1 MTLVMAYCVLLSAA
15 LAAVATIGDHLL
27 RSRRMAS
34 RGLWLAALTL
44 VIPVTAFVMLVPRSN
59 ESAGGVPFEI
69 PLVQMGEVVAG
80 TMSAPSVDWLALA
93 DASLTAV
100 WIVSSVL
107 LFAAIALGRWRV
119 AREKRRARRGQVLGH
134 DVLLTDDLGPAVAG
148 VRQPVVFVPGWV
160 VALDHSS
167 QRLLIAHEVEH
178 VRRRD
183 TGLLMAGAALTAL
196 LPWNP
201 VAWWLARRLR
211 IAVELDCDARVL
223 ETHPDVRRY
232 ADLLLVAA
240 GKPKFMSRFLAAH
253 FGEHMSDL
261 ERRIDAMTNT
271 NLRRRSLGVATAAA
285 AGLLM
290 LACEAPR
297 PEPLAPGKA
306 VQAAPV
312 KQFSPEGTEY
322 LEFQVEKPVRPIANS
337 PTPKYPEILRQA
349 GVEGEA
355 LVSFV
360 VDEAGVADPA
370 TFKVIKATHELFATA
385 VRQALPTM
393 RFTAAEV
400 GGRKVKQVVQA
411 PFRFTIAGNKVQSGD
426 VLSSSNVT
434 VITGVDGQK
443 RAIVVRRGSAV
454 TDVATPHVVVLDISG
469 RELASGTGEALLN
482 RINPQSIH
490 SIEVL
495 KGSVCAPKCPQ
506 IRIVLARGQTLGPP
520 QLIRPDPEE
529 TPAGSWEPKAEPRA
543 ENGFNLARFQ
553 SEPHTVELLSSSGEV
568 VARYGTR
575 GALKEFNS
583 EDISASESYSGK
595 YCKAGLACPLTRI
608 WLKAGREAKY
618 RKR

>member
-1 MTLVMAYCVLLSAA
+1 MTLLMSYCTLLSAA
-15 LAAVATIGDHLL
+15 VAAVATIGDQVL

-34 RGLWLAALTL
+34 RGLWLTALTL

-59 ESAGGVPFEI
+59 EPAGGAQLEV
-69 PLVQMGEVVAG
+69 PLVEMGEVV
-80 TMSAPSVDWLALA
+80 TRNTPAPSADWLALA
-93 DASLTAV
+93 DAALTAA
-100 WIVSSVL
+100 WIASSVL

-119 AREKRRARRGQVLGH
+119 TREKRRARRGQVLGH

-148 VRQPVVFVPGWV
+148 VRRPVVFVPGWV

-167 QRLLIAHEVEH
+167 QRLLLAHEVEH

-223 ETHPDVRRY
+223 AMHPDVRRY

-253 FGEHMSDL
+253 FGEHTSDL

-306 VQAAPV
+306 AQAAPV
-312 KQFSPEGTEY
+312 KQFNPEGTQYFEY
-322 LEFQVEKPVRPIANS
+322 QVEKPVTQIANS
-337 PTPKYPEILRQA
+337 PTPKYPDILRQA
-349 GVEGEA
+349 GVEGEV

-360 VDEAGVADPA
+360 VDETGVADPA
-370 TFKVIKATHELFATA
+370 SFKVIRATHELFATA
-385 VRQALPTM
+385 VRQALPAM

-400 GGRKVKQVVQA
+400 GGKKVKQVVEV
-411 PFRFTIAGNKVQSGD
+411 PFSFAIAGNKVNKEG
-426 VLSSSNVT
+426 LSSSNVT
-434 VITGVDGQK
+434 VITGVGGQK
-443 RAIVVRRGSAV
+443 QPALKMRRSDPV
-454 TDVATPHVVVLDISG
+454 NTTTPHVVVVDMAG
-469 RELASGTGEALLN
+469 KEVASGMGETLLN
-482 RINPQSIH
+482 RIAPQSIY
-490 SIEVL
+490 SIEVI
-495 KGSVCAPKCPQ
+495 KGSACTPTCPL
-506 IRIVLARGQTLGPP
+506 IKIVLARGQTLGSP
-520 QLIRPDPEE
+520 QRIRPDREE
-529 TPAGSWEPKAEPRA
+529 TPAGSWEPKAEPRS
-543 ENGFNLARFQ
+543 ENRARIAAIM

-568 VARYGTR
+568 VARYGSR
-575 GALKEFNS
+575 GEVREINS
-583 EDISASESYSGK
+583 EDISASETYNGK
-595 YCKAGLACPLTRI
+595 GCKAGSACPLTRI
-608 WLKAGREAKY
+608 RLKPGRDAAY
-618 RKR
+618 RKK